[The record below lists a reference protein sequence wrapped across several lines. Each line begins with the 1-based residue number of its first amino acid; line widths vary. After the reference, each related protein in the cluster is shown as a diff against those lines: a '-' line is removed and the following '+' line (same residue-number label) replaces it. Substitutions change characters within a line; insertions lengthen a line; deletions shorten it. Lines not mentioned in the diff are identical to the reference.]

1 MIAYWLN
8 IMKLI
13 SKFHSMPVYDQKDR
27 KLKVREFNGVSKTN
41 FLGV

>member
-8 IMKLI
+8 IMKLMP
-13 SKFHSMPVYDQKDR
+13 KPHSMPVYDQKDR
-27 KLKVREFNGVSKTN
+27 KAKVREFNGVSKTN

>member
-8 IMKLI
+8 IMKLMPK
-13 SKFHSMPVYDQKDR
+13 SHSMPVYDQKDR
-27 KLKVREFNGVSKTN
+27 KAKVREFNGVSKTK